1 MQLNLYYFRHNKN
14 LACPVIPKSRI
25 PFYDLTIVF
34 NGTLNYTLNGKKYAV
49 TKNQVL
55 FLPPETIRARE
66 KGNEPSDYVSF
77 NFFYDKTIAFPMYL
91 KNAVDKKIIALI
103 SACDTVGGSF
113 DTLQKNILKNI
124 LKAIILS
131 LQKNTEVS
139 KFSKLTQATLLYIQ
153 NNYKKRL
160 TVPMICEN
168 VSYSAPHLS
177 RTFKKETGQ
186 SVMDYLI
193 MLKIEAAKS
202 LILEKE
208 LPLGEIAAQVGYD
221 DYNYFTH
228 LFKKRVGC
236 SPLNY
241 TKNLNNLD

>member
-1 MQLNLYYFRHNKN
+1 MKLSLYYFRHNKN
-14 LACPVIPKSRI
+14 LACYTLTKSRI
-25 PFYDLTIVF
+25 PFYDLTIVLD
-34 NGTLNYTLNGKKYAV
+34 GTLNYTLNGKKYAV

-55 FLPPETIRARE
+55 FLPPNTIRYRE
-66 KGNEPSDYVSF
+66 KGNAPSNYVSF
-77 NFFYDKTIAFPMYL
+77 NFLYDKTIPFPMYL

-103 SACDTVGGSF
+103 SACDTVGGAL
-113 DTLQKNILKNI
+113 DTLQKNIIKNI

-131 LQKNTEVS
+131 LQKNTEIS
-139 KFSKLTQATLLYIQ
+139 KFSKLTQDTLSYIQ
-153 NNYKKRL
+153 NNYKNRL

-186 SVMDYLI
+186 SVIDYQI
-193 MLKIEAAKS
+193 MLRIEAAKS
-202 LILEKE
+202 LIIEKE
-208 LPLGEIAAQVGYD
+208 MPMSKIAAQVGYD